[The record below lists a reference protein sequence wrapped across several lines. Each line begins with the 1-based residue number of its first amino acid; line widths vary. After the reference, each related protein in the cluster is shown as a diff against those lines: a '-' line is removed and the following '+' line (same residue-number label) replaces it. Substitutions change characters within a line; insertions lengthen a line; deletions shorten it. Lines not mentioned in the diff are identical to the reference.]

1 MRIAVNSVIPG
12 SSPLN
17 EHAEYTRQL
26 FAGLVSQYPEHEFVF
41 VFQHPE
47 HVMPT
52 QAPNVTS
59 LVVPLR
65 RKHPLA
71 LKYWYDVKVPLAL
84 KAFAPDVWIQAN
96 SNCSLRSRIPQ
107 VLFADSMK
115 TIPGSWLKK
124 RYRNWFLPLFMR
136 KAAAVI
142 IPAESEKEQ
151 LVQQYKIADA
161 TFAVIHA
168 APSPGSVILNWQEKE
183 TIKDRYASGMEYFF
197 CPGGPLPQDN
207 MLNILKGF
215 SFFKKW
221 QHSSMK
227 LLVAGDLHQL
237 PHDLPEK
244 LKSYK
249 YREDV
254 VLLDQLPEEELRAV
268 IAGAY
273 AFVDIALP
281 ATNGINALNAMIS
294 EVPVIGR
301 DHASARE
308 LGGEAMLYADPA
320 NAEIIGKHM
329 LALYKDE
336 VLRSRFVR
344 AGKELAETYTWQ
356 SASDKLA
363 VILAGAASGQN

>member
-1 MRIAVNSVIPG
+1 MRIAVNSAIPG
-12 SSPLN
+12 SSFLN
-17 EHAEYTRQL
+17 ENAEYARQL
-26 FAGLVSQYPEHEFVF
+26 FAGLVLQHPEHEFVF
-41 VFQHPE
+41 IFRHPE
-47 HVMPT
+47 HVMPI

-65 RKHPLA
+65 KEHPLA
-71 LKYWYDVKVPLAL
+71 LKYWYDVKIPLAL
-84 KAFAPDVWIQAN
+84 KAFRPDVWIQADG
-96 SNCSLRSRIPQ
+96 NCSLKSRIPQ
-107 VLFADSMK
+107 VLFADGQQ
-115 TIPGSWLKK
+115 TVPLSWLKK
-124 RYRNWFLPLFMR
+124 SYRRWFLPLFMR
-136 KAAAVI
+136 KAATI
-142 IPAESEKEQ
+142 IVPAESIKDQ

-161 TFAVIHA
+161 GFSVIHA
-168 APSPGSVILNWQEKE
+168 APSPGCVVLNWQEKE
-183 TIKDRYASGMEYFF
+183 TIKEQYASGMEYFF
-197 CPGGPLPQDN
+197 CPGGSLPQN
-207 MLNILKGF
+207 NLLNILKGF

-227 LLVAGDLHQL
+227 LLIAGDLHQA

-254 VLLDQLPEEELRAV
+254 VLLSQLSGEELSAV
-268 IAGAY
+268 MAGAY
-273 AFVDIALP
+273 AFVDAGLP
-281 ATNGINALNAMIS
+281 DTNGINMLNAMMS

-308 LGGEAMLYADPA
+308 IGAEAVLYADPA

-344 AGKELAETYTWQ
+344 AGKELAETHTWQ
-356 SASDKLA
+356 SAADQLA
-363 VILAGAASGQN
+363 VILTRVVSGQK